1 MTRFLLFPGSFWLW
15 RRNLENQFSKAIS
28 NKSLVKIKQLK
39 NIIEYLLH
47 KTRGTEAKNMMKEE
61 LYEMQKMINS
71 YIHTFQMME
80 AQKTITRQQRF
91 LLDNINELQKLLKE
105 TKLKTNSNNENSF
118 WEWMENS
125 GSFLFLLKG

>member
-80 AQKTITRQQRF
+80 TQKTITRQQRF